1 MDAQEILR
9 MVDVIHRDKNIP
21 KDTVFAAIE
30 SALVLA
36 AKKNLGEDA
45 QVTVRV
51 DRNTGRISGTYNGL
65 PFDPDEFCFRI
76 GAHAAKQ
83 VILQKIREAERDVL
97 YEEFQK
103 RLNQLVT
110 GVVQR
115 IEGGTV
121 LVSLG
126 NNVEAVLPRSEQI
139 RGESYHA
146 NDRIRAV
153 VYDVRKEGT
162 RVKVYL
168 SRTRRQ
174 FVERLFE
181 QEIPEVADGIIEI
194 KRIEREPGSRTKVA
208 VSSTDPRVDCVGACV
223 GVRGT
228 RIKNITDELGGE
240 RIEIV
245 RWSDDPQE
253 LIANALQPAEV
264 EEVILCEMLGRAI
277 ALVREDQRSL
287 AIGRNGQNVR
297 LASKL
302 AGWDIEIMTRE
313 ELDAR
318 LDAAIMAFASLP
330 GVSEELAERLVAEG
344 YLTYDDLSVMEPSDF
359 AQLADL
365 PEEQVRAIIEEA
377 ERRAAEG
384 FQPPAR
390 TRADLTAEQVEASA
404 EAEAEVGPT
413 GQNPGETTD
422 SEAGASIGEDG
433 LGLESNP
440 GSFPDGEGSTV
451 DAAASGTL

>member
-1 MDAQEILR
+1 MDAHEILR

-21 KDTVFAAIE
+21 KETVFSAIE

-36 AKKNLGEDA
+36 AKKSLGEDA

-51 DRNTGRISGTYNGL
+51 DRQTGRISGTHNGV

-83 VILQKIREAERDVL
+83 VITQKIREAERDVL

-103 RLNQLVT
+103 RLNQLVS

-126 NNVEAVLPRSEQI
+126 NNVEAILPRQEQI
-139 RGESYHA
+139 RGESYHP
-146 NDRIRAV
+146 NDRIRAI
-153 VYDVRKEGT
+153 VYDVRKDGM
-162 RVKVYL
+162 RVRVYL

-208 VSSTDPRVDCVGACV
+208 VASTDPRVDAVGACV

-264 EEVILCEMLGRAI
+264 EEVILCGMLGRAI

-302 AGWDIEIMTRE
+302 SGWDIEIMTRE

-318 LDAAIMAFASLP
+318 LDSAIAAFSSLP

-344 YLTYDDLSVMEPSDF
+344 YFTYDDLSVMEPSDL
-359 AQLADL
+359 AQLAEMS
-365 PEEQVRAIIEEA
+365 EEEVLKIIAEA
-377 ERRAAEG
+377 ERRAGEG
-384 FQPPAR
+384 SEEGWR
-390 TRADLTAEQVEASA
+390 GASAGSTVTETTVDTETA
-404 EAEAEVGPT
+404 EAESGESTSEEVPAA
-413 GQNPGETTD
+413 QLED
-422 SEAGASIGEDG
+422 SSLEEAGEGT
-433 LGLESNP
+433 
-440 GSFPDGEGSTV
+440 EGSTV
-451 DAAASGTL
+451 DATAGGTL

>member
-21 KDTVFAAIE
+21 KETVFSAIE
-30 SALVLA
+30 SALLLA
-36 AKKNLGEDA
+36 ARKSLGDDA
-45 QVTVRV
+45 DIHIRV
-51 DRNTGRISGTYNGL
+51 DRQTGRISGTYNGQ
-65 PFDPDEFCFRI
+65 PFDPDEFCLRI

-97 YEEFQK
+97 FGDYQS
-103 RLNQLVT
+103 RLYQLVT
-110 GVVQR
+110 GTVHR
-115 IEGGTV
+115 IEGGAV
-121 LVSLG
+121 IVSLPS
-126 NNVEAVLPRSEQI
+126 NVEAVLPRSEQI
-139 RGESYHA
+139 RGETYHPG
-146 NDRIRAV
+146 DRVRAII
-153 VYDVRKEGT
+153 YDVRKEGS
-162 RVKVYL
+162 RVKVFL

-174 FVERLFE
+174 LVERLFE

-208 VSSTDPRVDCVGACV
+208 VASTDPRIDSVGACV

-253 LIANALQPAEV
+253 LIANALAPAKV
-264 EEVILCEMLGRAI
+264 EEVILCEMPGRAI

-313 ELDAR
+313 ELDSR
-318 LDAAIMAFASLP
+318 LDTAISAFSSLP
-330 GVSEELAERLVAEG
+330 GVSDELAERLVAEG
-344 YLTYDDLSVMEPSDF
+344 YFTYDDLSVMEPSD
-359 AQLADL
+359 LASL
-365 PEEQVRAIIEEA
+365 SGLTEEEVEKII
-377 ERRAAEG
+377 
-384 FQPPAR
+384 
-390 TRADLTAEQVEASA
+390 A
-404 EAEAEVGPT
+404 EAEGRAAASLSATAGSPRAGQRASQTEESEELPPTAEVEEPPEVADL
-413 GQNPGETTD
+413 PGETT
-422 SEAGASIGEDG
+422 SETTQHVGESVAAT
-433 LGLESNP
+433 E
-440 GSFPDGEGSTV
+440 GE
-451 DAAASGTL
+451 

>member
-21 KDTVFAAIE
+21 KETVFSAIE
-30 SALVLA
+30 SALLLA
-36 AKKNLGEDA
+36 ARKSFGDDA
-45 QVTVRV
+45 DIHIRV
-51 DRNTGRISGTYNGL
+51 DRQTGRISGTHNGQ
-65 PFDPDEFCFRI
+65 PFDPDDFCLRI

-97 YEEFQK
+97 FEEYQS

-110 GVVQR
+110 GTVHR
-115 IEGGTV
+115 IEGGNV
-121 LVSLG
+121 IVSLPS
-126 NNVEAVLPRSEQI
+126 NVEAVLPRSEQI
-139 RGESYHA
+139 RGETYHPG
-146 NDRIRAV
+146 DRVRAV
-153 VYDVRKEGT
+153 IYDVRKEGS
-162 RVKVYL
+162 RVKVFL

-174 FVERLFE
+174 LVERLFE

-194 KRIEREPGSRTKVA
+194 KRIEREAGSRTKVA
-208 VSSTDPRVDCVGACV
+208 VASTDPRIDSVGACV

-253 LIANALQPAEV
+253 LIANALAPAKV

-313 ELDAR
+313 ELDNR
-318 LDAAIMAFASLP
+318 LDAAISAFCSLP
-330 GVSEELAERLVAEG
+330 GVTDELAERLVAEG
-344 YLTYDDLSVMEPSDF
+344 YFTYDDISVMEPSD
-359 AQLADL
+359 LAAL
-365 PEEQVRAIIEEA
+365 SGLSEEEVEKIIAEA
-377 ERRAAEG
+377 ERRASAG
-384 FQPPAR
+384 ISPSAS
-390 TRADLTAEQVEASA
+390 SA
-404 EAEAEVGPT
+404 ETRSKTGEVEESEATSGTPEDGENLEEAP
-413 GQNPGETTD
+413 PGESDTYHTTQHVG
-422 SEAGASIGEDG
+422 ESI
-433 LGLESNP
+433 
-440 GSFPDGEGSTV
+440 
-451 DAAASGTL
+451 AASEGE

>member
-21 KDTVFAAIE
+21 KETVFSAIE
-30 SALVLA
+30 SALLLA
-36 AKKNLGEDA
+36 AKKSLGDDA

-51 DRNTGRISGTYNGL
+51 DRQTGAISGTHNGV

-103 RLNQLVT
+103 RINQLVS

-115 IEGGTV
+115 IESGTV
-121 LVSLG
+121 LISLG
-126 NNVEAVLPRSEQI
+126 NNVEAVLPRQEQI
-139 RGESYHA
+139 RGESYHPS
-146 NDRIRAV
+146 DRIRAV
-153 VYDVRKEGT
+153 VYDVRKEGM
-162 RVKVYL
+162 RVRVYL

-181 QEIPEVADGIIEI
+181 QEIPEVADGVIEI

-208 VSSTDPRVDCVGACV
+208 VASTDPRVDCVGACV

-264 EEVILCEMLGRAI
+264 EEVILCGMLGRAI

-302 AGWDIEIMTRE
+302 SGWDIEIMTRE

-318 LDAAIMAFASLP
+318 LDSAIAAFTSLP

-344 YLTYDDLSVMEPSDF
+344 YFTYDDISVMEPSDL
-359 AQLADL
+359 AQLAEQG
-365 PEEQVRAIIEEA
+365 EEEVQAIIEEA

-384 FQPPAR
+384 GMSPWRESAR
-390 TRADLTAEQVEASA
+390 RSASSA
-404 EAEAEVGPT
+404 AEAEVETDQAPLGKAEAEHLL
-413 GQNPGETTD
+413 GEVGESG
-422 SEAGASIGEDG
+422 SEGAPETS
-433 LGLESNP
+433 
-440 GSFPDGEGSTV
+440 EGSTV
-451 DAAASGTL
+451 DATAGGTL

>member
-21 KDTVFAAIE
+21 KETVFSAIE
-30 SALVLA
+30 SALLLA
-36 AKKNLGEDA
+36 ARKSLGDDA
-45 QVTVRV
+45 DIHIRV
-51 DRNTGRISGTYNGL
+51 DRQTGRISGTYNGQ
-65 PFDPDEFCFRI
+65 PFDPDEFCLRI

-97 YEEFQK
+97 FGDYQS
-103 RLNQLVT
+103 RLYQLVT
-110 GVVQR
+110 GTVHR
-115 IEGGTV
+115 IEGGAV
-121 LVSLG
+121 IVSLPS
-126 NNVEAVLPRSEQI
+126 NVEAVLPRSEQI
-139 RGESYHA
+139 RGETYHPG
-146 NDRIRAV
+146 DRVRAII
-153 VYDVRKEGT
+153 YDVRKEGS
-162 RVKVYL
+162 RVKVFL

-174 FVERLFE
+174 LVERLFE

-208 VSSTDPRVDCVGACV
+208 VASTDPRIDSVGACV

-253 LIANALQPAEV
+253 LIANALAPAKV
-264 EEVILCEMLGRAI
+264 EEVILCEMPGRAI

-313 ELDAR
+313 ELDSR
-318 LDAAIMAFASLP
+318 LDTAISAFSSLP
-330 GVSEELAERLVAEG
+330 GVSDELAERLVAEG
-344 YLTYDDLSVMEPSDF
+344 YFTYDDLSVMEPSD
-359 AQLADL
+359 LASL
-365 PEEQVRAIIEEA
+365 SGLTEEEVEKII
-377 ERRAAEG
+377 
-384 FQPPAR
+384 
-390 TRADLTAEQVEASA
+390 A
-404 EAEAEVGPT
+404 EAEGRAAASLSATAGSPRAGQRASQTEESEELPPTAEVEDPPEVADL
-413 GQNPGETTD
+413 PGETTF
-422 SEAGASIGEDG
+422 ETTQHVGESVAAT
-433 LGLESNP
+433 E
-440 GSFPDGEGSTV
+440 GE
-451 DAAASGTL
+451 

>member
-1 MDAQEILR
+1 

-21 KDTVFAAIE
+21 KETVFAAIE

-51 DRNTGRISGTYNGL
+51 DRNTGRISGTYNGQ
-65 PFDPDEFCFRI
+65 PFDPEEFCFRI

-97 YEEFQK
+97 YEDFQR

-121 LVSLG
+121 LISLG
-126 NNVEAVLPRSEQI
+126 NNVEAVLPRAEQI
-139 RGESYHA
+139 RGESYHP
-146 NDRIRAV
+146 NDRIRAI
-153 VYDVRKEGT
+153 VYDVRKEGA

-208 VSSTDPRVDCVGACV
+208 VASTDPRVDCVGACV

-297 LASKL
+297 LASRL

-344 YLTYDDLSVMEPSDF
+344 YLTYDDLSVIEPSDL

-384 FQPPAR
+384 VPMSAQAQGEV
-390 TRADLTAEQVEASA
+390 AEEQTESA
-404 EAEAEVGPT
+404 GLET
-413 GQNPGETTD
+413 PGEGPGEHN
-422 SEAGASIGEDG
+422 SPEVPEVAGEEALGMEPNPQAFREGE
-433 LGLESNP
+433 SSP
-440 GSFPDGEGSTV
+440 V
-451 DAAASGTL
+451 DAAATGTL